1 MSTRNRDP
9 YDVLGVP
16 RDASQEDIRR
26 AYRRLARTHHPDVS
40 KEPDAES
47 RFKEISEAHD
57 TLGDAEKRAAYDRY
71 GPDWRAA
78 REAAAAGR
86 ARSGRRPAGAG
97 RTGGAAGEE
106 IPFEDVED
114 LFGQGGF
121 GDVFGDLF
129 RGGRPGA
136 GFSMGGA
143 DHEAVLE
150 LSLEEAARG
159 GRRRITI
166 DGRSMEVDI
175 PAGVTDGQR
184 IRLAGQGG
192 EGVGGGP
199 AGDLYLRVRLRPD
212 RRFRVDGRDLHVELP
227 VSPADAA
234 LGASVEVQTLDGT
247 ARVKVP
253 PGSSSGR
260 RLRLRGKGLPNPS
273 GTPGDLYATVRI
285 VVPKELTDEEREA
298 YERLRSATGTGRRR
312 SRAA

>member
-1 MSTRNRDP
+1 
-9 YDVLGVP
+9 
-16 RDASQEDIRR
+16 
-26 AYRRLARTHHPDVS
+26 
-40 KEPDAES
+40 
-47 RFKEISEAHD
+47 
-57 TLGDAEKRAAYDRY
+57 
-71 GPDWRAA
+71 
-78 REAAAAGR
+78 
-86 ARSGRRPAGAG
+86 
-97 RTGGAAGEE
+97 
-106 IPFEDVED
+106 
-114 LFGQGGF
+114 
-121 GDVFGDLF
+121 
-129 RGGRPGA
+129 
-136 GFSMGGA
+136 MGGA

-166 DGRSMEVDI
+166 DGRSLEVDI

-192 EGVGGGP
+192 EGAGGGP

-212 RRFRVDGRDLHVELP
+212 RRFRVEGRDLHVELP

-234 LGASVEVQTLDGT
+234 LGASVEVETLDGT

-298 YERLRSATGTGRRR
+298 YERLRSATGTRRRR